1 MGLFGRIF
9 GKQTAK
15 AGLAMHIRSAKYYAK
30 RSKRT
35 ARATKK
41 AYNNQQKLV
50 LDLEQAMRENP
61 ISLKK
66 IVETTNKFIQSCSDE
81 AKELYEI
88 AEDAFTLEYKIVKE
102 LSKLIKDMEGVSLS
116 LQSSLK
122 SHPNLFTGDAS
133 NEISELTKLFTKI
146 EGQITLEKRQM
157 KDLRRNKEKMRDRS
171 WKTDDMLLNSLKR
184 SARKE
189 KRKVKKTDDVLDE
202 LHKLINHIKEVPP
215 KYFEMIRNKPREEV
229 VKMKEETYVALNKK
243 LNDDLPKLKAEI
255 AKLKEDIEDELTF
268 LSRILTAEVVLMER
282 MKELNQEKIDKIKFL
297 RNQGFPKKAFNL
309 IEDKQQEFLKFLKR
323 NEMKALNNAKA
334 LSSMVD

>member
-9 GKQTAK
+9 RKQTAK
-15 AGLAMHIRSAKYYAK
+15 VGLAMHIRSAKYYAK

-35 ARATKK
+35 ARATKA

-50 LDLEQAMRENP
+50 LDLEQAMRESP

-88 AEDAFTLEYKIVKE
+88 SEDAFTLEYKIVKE
-102 LSKLIKDMEGVSLS
+102 LSKLIKDMGDIE
-116 LQSSLK
+116 SSIKLN
-122 SHPNLFTGDAS
+122 PNAVTGDA
-133 NEISELTKLFTKI
+133 EDIISKLKSLFSRIK
-146 EGQITLEKRQM
+146 GKITLEKRQM
-157 KDLRRNKEKMRDRS
+157 KDLKRNKEKMRDRS

-189 KRKVKKTDDVLDE
+189 KRKVKKTDNVLDE
-202 LHKLINHIKEVPP
+202 LHKLINHLKEVPTKP
-215 KYFEMIRNKPREEV
+215 AEMPQSNQ
-229 VKMKEETYVALNKK
+229 KELLKKVAPSADLNKK
-243 LNDDLPKLKAEI
+243 LNDNLPKLKTEI
-255 AKLKEDIEDELTF
+255 VKLKEDIEDELTF
-268 LSRILTAEVVLMER
+268 LARILTAEVVLMER
-282 MKELNQEKIDKIKFL
+282 MKELNQEKIDKIKLL

-309 IEDKQQEFLKFLKR
+309 IENKQQEFLNFLKH
-323 NEMKALNNAKA
+323 NEMRALNNAKA